1 MLMLRR
7 LGYTP
12 ELTVPDAMRALSG
25 LDLTGASGVPG
36 VLACHP
42 VARGNPYQ
50 WLLYSQLDQRSVA
63 GVPAYTLDD
72 AEGIARAV
80 RGGARSITHLHW
92 LNVVTSGASDAA
104 DAMRRV
110 DAATDAL
117 DRLTAAGSLLLW
129 TVHNALPH
137 DSKFE
142 EADVELRRR
151 VVERSGRVHVMSE
164 ATVDAVAPWF
174 SLDPARTFTVGHPS
188 YAGVYPSWMSR
199 AQARYELGIEADAVT
214 FVLFGSIAPYKGAN
228 ELVEAF
234 GALAKERPGRVR
246 LLIAGAPSN
255 DAETATLREAVMLDT
270 NVVADLRK
278 IPDAEVQVYLKA
290 ADVAVL
296 PYRRSLNSG
305 ALNLA
310 LTFGLPVLLP
320 ASSGEAAEASGSPWA
335 HVYDD
340 SDPEGLLAGLR
351 AAAEQ
356 LVGEAP
362 RNAASAAAAER
373 SPAVIGAAFAEA
385 IATWLDEEGV
395 S

>member
-12 ELTVPDAMRALSG
+12 ELAVPDAMRALSS

-36 VLACHP
+36 LLACHP

-50 WLLYSQLDQRSVA
+50 WLLYGQLAQRSVA
-63 GVPAYTLDD
+63 AVPAYSLDD
-72 AEGIARAV
+72 AAGIAGAV
-80 RGGARSITHLHW
+80 RGTARSITHLHW
-92 LNVVTSGASDAA
+92 LNVVTAGAQDAG

-110 DAATDAL
+110 DAATAVL
-117 DRLTAAGSLLLW
+117 DRLADSGSLLIW

-142 EADVELRRR
+142 DADIELRRR
-151 VVERSGRVHVMSE
+151 VVERAGRVHVMSE
-164 ATVDAVAPWF
+164 ATIDAVAPWF

-188 YAGVYPSWMSR
+188 YDGVYPSWMSR
-199 AQARYELGIEADAVT
+199 AQARYELGIEPDAVT

-234 GALAKERPGRVR
+234 GALAQERPGRVR
-246 LLIAGAPSN
+246 LLIAGAPASG
-255 DAETATLREAVMLDT
+255 AETETLREAVMLDT

-278 IPDAEVQVYLKA
+278 IPDAEVQLYLKA

-320 ASSGEAAEASGSPWA
+320 ASSGEAEQASGSAWA

-340 SDPEGLLAGLR
+340 ADSEGLLVGMR
-351 AAAEQ
+351 AAADQ
-356 LVGEAP
+356 LVGDEP
-362 RNAASAAAAER
+362 RRAALAAAAER